1 MIICLI
7 LILII
12 FTYEKFEQNNFE
24 LLFGYYEDLKF
35 KVDQNRWL
43 YILAYFFI
51 SILWICL
58 VGIVSPMLIIST
70 LFFGYASCIVSIVS
84 FTIGS
89 TISFVFVKNLKGSID
104 FNLSKF
110 NVKNNA
116 FFLFIIFRFIPG
128 IPFMIKN
135 FSGVFFNLNTRQFIT
150 ATILSES
157 PQIILFVFVLN
168 RLIKSSEILITN
180 FDLEILYNELLTPI
194 LLMISF
200 LVFIFII
207 KIKFGNYFYNK

>member
-1 MIICLI
+1 MI
-7 LILII
+7 LILLI
-12 FTYEKFEQNNFE
+12 FTSEKFEQNNFE
-24 LLFGYYEDLKF
+24 LLFRYYEDLKF
-35 KVDQNRWL
+35 KVDQNRLL
-43 YILAYFFI
+43 YMSAYFII

-58 VGIVSPMLIIST
+58 VGIVSPILVIST
-70 LFFGYASCIVSIVS
+70 LFFGYTSCIISIVS

-89 TISFVFVKNLKGSID
+89 SISFIFAKSLKGSID
-104 FNLSKF
+104 FELKKF

-135 FSGVFFNLNTRQFIT
+135 FSGVFFNLNIKQFTI

-168 RLIKSSEILITN
+168 RLIQSSEILISN
-180 FDLEILYNELLTPI
+180 FDLTILYNELLTPI
-194 LLMISF
+194 LLIVFF

-207 KIKFGNYFYNK
+207 KIKFQNYFYKK

>member
-1 MIICLI
+1 MI
-7 LILII
+7 LILLI
-12 FTYEKFEQNNFE
+12 FTSEKFEQNNFE
-24 LLFGYYEDLKF
+24 LLFRYYEDLKF
-35 KVDQNRWL
+35 KVDQNRLL
-43 YILAYFFI
+43 YMSAYFII

-58 VGIVSPMLIIST
+58 VGIVSPILVIST
-70 LFFGYASCIVSIVS
+70 LFFGYTSCIISIAS

-89 TISFVFVKNLKGSID
+89 SISFIFAKSLKGSID
-104 FNLSKF
+104 FELKKF

-135 FSGVFFNLNTRQFIT
+135 FSGVFFNLNIKQFTI

-168 RLIKSSEILITN
+168 RLIQSSEILISN
-180 FDLEILYNELLTPI
+180 FDLTILYNELLTPI
-194 LLMISF
+194 LLIVFF
-200 LVFIFII
+200 LIFIFII
-207 KIKFGNYFYNK
+207 KIKFQNYFYKK